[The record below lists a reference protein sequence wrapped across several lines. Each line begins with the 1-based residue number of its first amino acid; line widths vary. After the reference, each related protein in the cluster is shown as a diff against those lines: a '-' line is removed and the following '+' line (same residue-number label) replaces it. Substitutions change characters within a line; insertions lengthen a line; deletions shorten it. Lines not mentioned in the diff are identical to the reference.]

1 MIITVPRKKEK
12 TTMEIEDKNLPAV
25 NTQVG
30 TIAALTDY
38 INNADPQQT
47 IGKLLK
53 FSKGEFLLGQDAEV
67 IAEGT
72 TYVVAADDM
81 VLTGFIRWDNGKPV
95 EHKLV
100 RISSGEPLFRREELG
115 HNDRSA
121 WPKDAKGEPRDVWQ
135 AAIYIPVIDEVG
147 ELSTFTSGSSSGI
160 KSVNRLLRRYVNHAA
175 RHPEQYP
182 LVSLKKSFFVHSDKW
197 IGKIFFPDFEP
208 AGWVD
213 RAEFVEA
220 MEIIGVN
227 VVEILRPRNFRP
239 RRTNST
245 TR

>member
-1 MIITVPRKKEK
+1 MRRVPIGTGPDMIITVPRKKENA
-12 TTMEIEDKNLPAV
+12 TMEIENKNLPAL

-72 TYVVAADDM
+72 TYVVAADM

-100 RISSGEPLFRREELG
+100 RISSGEPLFRAKNSDTTIVPRG
-115 HNDRSA
+115 RRM
-121 WPKDAKGEPRDVWQ
+121 PKASRGMCGRQ
-135 AAIYIPVIDEVG
+135 R
-147 ELSTFTSGSSSGI
+147 STF
-160 KSVNRLLRRYVNHAA
+160 R
-175 RHPEQYP
+175 
-182 LVSLKKSFFVHSDKW
+182 
-197 IGKIFFPDFEP
+197 
-208 AGWVD
+208 
-213 RAEFVEA
+213 
-220 MEIIGVN
+220 
-227 VVEILRPRNFRP
+227 
-239 RRTNST
+239 
-245 TR
+245 